1 VTEPRRGAVVVFAKR
16 PEAGQVKTR
25 LCPPLRPEEAA
36 ALYAC
41 MLDDVLEATA
51 RAASQLGLAAILAV
65 HPPEARDA
73 LAARAP
79 AAFRV
84 IPQRGAD
91 LAERMEAAVA
101 DASGLGF
108 APLLLRGSDSP
119 ALAAELLGE
128 ALAALGREDLVLS
141 PAADGG
147 YDLVGV
153 RAPTPGLFRHAMST
167 DSVMADTLRNARAL
181 GLRTALLSPSFDVD
195 VVEDL
200 HELARVRAQ
209 GRATACP
216 RTLAW
221 LDAHGAWPRG

>member
-1 VTEPRRGAVVVFAKR
+1 MSGAVVVFAKR
-16 PEAGQVKTR
+16 PEAGRVKTR

-36 ALYAC
+36 ELYGC

-51 RAASQLGLAAILAV
+51 GAAAKLGLAAILTV
-65 HPPEARDA
+65 DPPDACTA

-79 AAFRV
+79 AAFHV
-84 IPQRGAD
+84 LPQRGAD
-91 LAERMEAAVA
+91 LAERMEHAAA
-101 DASGLGF
+101 DAAALGF

-119 ALAAELLGE
+119 ALGAELLAE
-128 ALAALGREDLVLS
+128 ALAALAGADVVLS

-147 YDLVGV
+147 YDLVGL

-167 DSVMADTLRNARAL
+167 GSVLEDTLRNARAL
-181 GLRTALLSPSFDVD
+181 GLRSALLAPSFDVD

-200 HELARVRAQ
+200 HELARARLQ
-209 GRATACP
+209 GRATGCP

-221 LDAHGAWPRG
+221 LDAHGAWPPR